1 MPSSEKATHNDRRR
15 LDRGHA
21 HEQLAA
27 RFFIDEGFEV
37 LERNWRAGR
46 KEIDL
51 IVRKRNLVVFVEVKS
66 SASKRFGHPAERVGR
81 RKKQNLT
88 DCARQYIIVHELSGV
103 DMRFDVI
110 TFVGG
115 KLDHYPDAFEVE

>member
-1 MPSSEKATHNDRRR
+1 MPSSDKPPHRDRRR

-27 RFFIDEGFEV
+27 QFYSRQGFEI

-51 IVRKRNLVVFVEVKS
+51 IVRKGDLVVFVEVKS
-66 SASKRFGHPAERVGR
+66 STSKQYGHPVERVDR
-81 RKKQNLT
+81 RKRENLT
-88 DCARQYIIVHELSGV
+88 ACAQQYITAHELSSV

-115 KLDHYPDAFEVE
+115 KLEHFPDAFEAE